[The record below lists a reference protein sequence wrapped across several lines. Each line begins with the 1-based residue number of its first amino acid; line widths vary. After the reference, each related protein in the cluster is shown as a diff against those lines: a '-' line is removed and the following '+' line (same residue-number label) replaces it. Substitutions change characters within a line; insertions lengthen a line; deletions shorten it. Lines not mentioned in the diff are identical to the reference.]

1 MSYAQEMGV
10 SMSLSSVM
18 LSSVMLSLLQ
28 MSYAQEMGVSMSLSS
43 VILCTL
49 GGSTAA
55 GRVLFGQ
62 ILQRGYI
69 DRLRMDQLSM
79 VTPASGSQSEHT

>member
-1 MSYAQEMGV
+1 
-10 SMSLSSVM
+10 
-18 LSSVMLSLLQ
+18 

-79 VTPASGSQSEHT
+79 VSGYIDRPAAHGPALYMVTPASGSLS